1 MTKDERLD
9 LIAKTKA
16 EIATLQAELDKLEC
30 PFAVGDRVAVI
41 GTVAGIKDGNVSGAR
56 YVEVQTAR
64 GLLTYPASMIS
75 PAPLE
80 NK

>member
-1 MTKDERLD
+1 MAEDERLD

-41 GTVAGIKDGNVSGAR
+41 GKINSMDKSPDGAWS
-56 YVEVQTAR
+56 VEIETHR
-64 GLLTYPASMIS
+64 GLLRYPAHMIS